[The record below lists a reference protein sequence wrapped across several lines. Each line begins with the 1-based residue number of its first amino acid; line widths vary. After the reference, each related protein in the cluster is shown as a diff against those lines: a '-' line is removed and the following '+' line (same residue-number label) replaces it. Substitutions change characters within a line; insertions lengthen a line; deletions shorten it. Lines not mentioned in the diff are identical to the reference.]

1 MRHKFIKNYGSQHQ
15 RLWPLV
21 SQELFLQKYANKK
34 FSSCSLEVLRK
45 RTELMNGGYT
55 KLKSTLGH
63 NEKIFFE
70 NRLKNYR
77 CSFKTNF
84 SGNRSTS
91 TYSLNKMEDEHQQ
104 MEIHSV
110 QRDCFEEPVTFFNNS
125 ESAPIIEI
133 GTIMASLDTHAMT
146 VVTRGKSTAGSGG
159 DELGISAASAHA
171 VALTWCG
178 LLREI
183 EALSKNN
190 VVLPMAVVTALSPLL
205 AQTGVAYLQCID
217 DILQQQTNSGY
228 DRMTLYSMA
237 EMALALLDSQT
248 ITLLSLRE
256 KFHLEVLRHLIHN
269 DFHAALI
276 VLHRLLEQ
284 CPGDAFA
291 LSLIMD
297 IAHTLGKKDA
307 PLRAASTVASY
318 YNDRGRRSGVFSKPS
333 LSSHQIGSAYIALGL
348 AVGGKL
354 SLAER
359 TAEQLSAIL
368 IDMEGV
374 GGVMAWALAHVFDA
388 EGRVAE
394 GNTQLST
401 FDGARHYEGCGF
413 LFWDARLALQGAK
426 FTLDREGSNAE
437 RSALRRYDENV
448 ERILEYSGLT
458 TENESNDQSQNGN
471 NFKPIISTHK
481 VPRMK
486 RDGLVK
492 AAEGA
497 AKSFFS
503 GGFLFSSES
512 KEKNI
517 KDELMDEYDAY
528 WDLSA
533 ETNEDVMSWLPPTPQ
548 LLTDASFLLLRLT
561 ISGAID
567 SSDSRWQNLKIA
579 WGKMLEIQG
588 ANGFKDFPLAR
599 IASSLLLSSSLNN
612 NQIIDTDIETLKMSD
627 KFAQISCLLGKL
639 MKLGIPKEGHESAEE
654 PLSDEIRSGWLRL
667 SKMLMEVRDG
677 KAIEKNN
684 YYERDFEGWDME
696 FRPFV
701 EYIIFHVAC
710 ITEDHTTLC
719 YARSVCSEG
728 VIFRPNSPEVWWK
741 YSVILDKLGD
751 TIAAEDARS
760 ACVSLGSGEGGS
772 GAH

>member
-1 MRHKFIKNYGSQHQ
+1 MRNKFINTYGSRHQ
-15 RLWPLV
+15 GLWPLV
-21 SQELFLQKYANKK
+21 SQELFLQKHTNKK
-34 FSSCSLEVLRK
+34 FSSCSLQVIKKKIDLLNK
-45 RTELMNGGYT
+45 DQ
-55 KLKSTLGH
+55 KKSKFTLGH

-70 NRLKNYR
+70 NGLKKYQD
-77 CSFKTNF
+77 SFTTNF
-84 SGNRSTS
+84 SSST
-91 TYSLNKMEDEHQQ
+91 NNMEDKYRQ
-104 MEIHSV
+104 IKVHSV
-110 QRDCFEEPVTFFNNS
+110 QRDFFDEPVTIFYNS
-125 ESAPIIEI
+125 EAAPIIEV
-133 GTIMASLDTHAMT
+133 GTIMASLDTHAMC

-159 DELGISAASAHA
+159 DELGISASSAHA
-171 VALTWCG
+171 VAITWSS
-178 LLREI
+178 LLQEI
-183 EALSKNN
+183 EALSKNS
-190 VVLPMAVVTALSPLL
+190 VILPMTIVTALSPLL

-217 DILQQQTNSGY
+217 SIIQQQSNSGHE
-228 DRMTLYSMA
+228 RMSLYSMA
-237 EMALALLDSQT
+237 ERALDLLDSKT
-248 ITLLSLRE
+248 VTLLSIRE
-256 KFHLEVLRHLIHN
+256 KFHLQILQHLIQN

-297 IAHTLGKKDA
+297 IAHTLGKKEA
-307 PLRAASTVASY
+307 PLRAASAVASY
-318 YNDRGRRSGVFSKPS
+318 YNDRGRRSGVFSQSS

-359 TAEQLSAIL
+359 TAEQIGAIL

-374 GGVMAWALAHVFDA
+374 GGVTAWALAHVFDA

-426 FTLDREGSNAE
+426 FTLDREGSNAD

-448 ERILEYSGLT
+448 ERILEYCGFTSL
-458 TENESNDQSQNGN
+458 NESKGQSQNRN
-471 NFKPIISTHK
+471 NIKPIILTHK

-512 KEKNI
+512 KQKNI

-533 ETNEDVMSWLPPTPQ
+533 QTIEDIMTWLPPTPQ
-548 LLTDASFLLLRLT
+548 LLTDATFLLLRLT

-567 SSDSRWQNLKIA
+567 SSDSRWQHLKIA
-579 WGKMLEIQG
+579 WEKMLQIQG
-588 ANGFKDFPLAR
+588 DDGFTDFPLAK
-599 IASSLLLSSSLNN
+599 IASSLLLSSSSISNTVN
-612 NQIIDTDIETLKMSD
+612 DTRIETLKMSD
-627 KFAQISCLLGKL
+627 KFEQISCLLGKL
-639 MKLGIPKEGHESAEE
+639 MKLGIPKDGLESVEE
-654 PLSDEIRSGWLRL
+654 SLSDESRSEWLKL
-667 SKMLMEVRDG
+667 SKMMMEVRDG
-677 KAIEKNN
+677 KAMEKNS

-710 ITEDHTTLC
+710 ITEDYTALC